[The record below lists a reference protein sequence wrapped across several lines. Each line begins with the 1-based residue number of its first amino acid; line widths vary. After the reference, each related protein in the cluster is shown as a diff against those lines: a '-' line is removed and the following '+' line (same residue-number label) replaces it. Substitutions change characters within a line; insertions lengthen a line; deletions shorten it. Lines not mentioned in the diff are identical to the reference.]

1 MSSTAQLKAKFR
13 TSKVWKDF
21 RKVIMNLYDSKDP
34 ITGRKLYKGFNLHHR
49 KLTND
54 MNVYRDISNPDMFRP
69 LNKSTHEAVHWGL
82 DLIKNN
88 GLEAFTRYYQE
99 VLAEAALNKYI

>member
-1 MSSTAQLKAKFR
+1 MSSTVQLKAKFR
-13 TSKVWKDF
+13 TSKNWKDF
-21 RKVIMNLYDSKDP
+21 RKMIMNLYDNKDP

-49 KLTND
+49 VLTND

-69 LNKSTHEAVHWGL
+69 LNKAVHEAVHFGL
-82 DLIKNN
+82 DLIKHN
-88 GLEAFTRYYQE
+88 GKEAFDRYYQE